1 MIEKNEKRLIITFN
15 TTTDVLR
22 AEKVFKE
29 NNILGKIISIPSE
42 ISAGCGLT
50 WQSEIEL
57 REVLIKILKENY
69 IEYDNIY
76 EINK

>member
-1 MIEKNEKRLIITFN
+1 MEKKEKRLIITFN

-22 AEKVFKE
+22 SEKVFKE

-50 WQSEIEL
+50 WESEIKLKE
-57 REVLIKILKENY
+57 ELIKILKEND

>member
-22 AEKVFKE
+22 AERVFKE
-29 NNILGKIISIPSE
+29 NNILGKIIPIPSE

-50 WQSEIEL
+50 
-57 REVLIKILKENY
+57 
-69 IEYDNIY
+69 
-76 EINK
+76 

>member
-1 MIEKNEKRLIITFN
+1 MQEKRLIITFN

-22 AEKVFKE
+22 AEGVFKE
-29 NNILGKIISIPSE
+29 NNILGKIIPIPSE

-50 WQSEIEL
+50 WESEIEL
-57 REVLIKILKENY
+57 KEVLIKILKEND